1 MVAPPLSAGAV
12 KVTVMLLPLLTAT
25 TSAGAD
31 GVPEGVTA
39 ALAEDFSEVPT
50 VVIASTLN
58 V

>member
-1 MVAPPLSAGAV
+1 
-12 KVTVMLLPLLTAT
+12 MLLPLLTAT

-31 GVPEGVTA
+31 GVPEGVAA